1 MLALGSILSA
11 VVTALG
17 WSGRGSLGS
26 GSRRAAGHCGARNCC
41 SLRCGAHPR
50 PPAAVKAEMPVF
62 DFPSL
67 SLEHSRL
74 RGMYSHVQEGTPTG
88 FLIHARLC
96 GGYTKSSELTL
107 WQQRVAG
114 TTHEQIHDG
123 AATHVTSQ
131 MPLSGPSGQASVL
144 RRGGW
149 ARPVPGQK

>member
-96 GGYTKSSELTL
+96 GGYTKSLTL